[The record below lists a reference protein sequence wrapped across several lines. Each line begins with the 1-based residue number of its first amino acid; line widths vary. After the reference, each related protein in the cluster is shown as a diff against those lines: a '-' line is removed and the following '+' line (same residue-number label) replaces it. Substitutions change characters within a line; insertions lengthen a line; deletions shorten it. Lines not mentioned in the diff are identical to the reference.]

1 MKENALVS
9 LVDYPLISNIT
20 ATHHDCQVDTLNNK
34 GKVNTKGGNEA
45 YVHVTNDVVHLASA
59 IKLQPVAV
67 ALDASH

>member
-1 MKENALVS
+1 MVS

-20 ATHHDCQVDTLNNK
+20 ATHHDCQVDTLNKK